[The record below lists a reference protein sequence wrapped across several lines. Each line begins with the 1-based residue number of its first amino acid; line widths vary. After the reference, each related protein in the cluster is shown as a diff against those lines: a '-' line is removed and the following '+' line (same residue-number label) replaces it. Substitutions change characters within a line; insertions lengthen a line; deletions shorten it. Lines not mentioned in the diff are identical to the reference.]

1 MAEAVTSGPGS
12 SPADH
17 EYRGLMAEAWDLL
30 RGDTS
35 TWPDRPFYR
44 AVIADSGEP
53 ALDVGCGTGRL
64 LLDHLAEGLDIDGV
78 DVSPEMLA
86 ICARKARLAGLAPNL
101 FQQPIECLRLPRRY
115 RTILVPSSTIQLIT
129 DAAAVGQALQRLQA
143 HLEPGGTLVMSI
155 MVLGPSEEGEAWRLE
170 SEARRPQDGAMI
182 RRWSRRRYDDG
193 DRLEHT
199 QDRYELVFE
208 GRVVAWE
215 NFERSPATRSYTVEQ
230 AKALLEESGFA
241 QVRAVAGFTDRP
253 ASSEEDLFCIFGKR
267 PPTKV

>member
-1 MAEAVTSGPGS
+1 LAEGATIGPGA

-44 AVIADSGEP
+44 AAIAESGEP
-53 ALDVGCGTGRL
+53 GLDVGCGTGRL
-64 LLDHLAEGLDIDGV
+64 LLDYLAEGVDIDGV

-86 ICARKARLAGLAPNL
+86 ICARKARLAGLAPTL
-101 FQQPIECLRLPRRY
+101 FRQSIERLRLPRRY
-115 RTILVPSSTIQLIT
+115 LTILVPSSTIQLLT
-129 DAAAVGQALQRLQA
+129 EPAAVRQALQRLQA

-155 MVLGPSEEGEAWRLE
+155 MVLGASEDGEAWQLE
-170 SEARRPQDGAMI
+170 AEARRPEDGAVI
-182 RRWSRRRYDDG
+182 RRWSRCRYDDG
-193 DRLEHT
+193 AQLEHT
-199 QDRYELVFE
+199 QDRYEVVLE
-208 GRVVAWE
+208 GRVVARE

-230 AKALLEESGFA
+230 AKTLLEESGFA

-253 ASSEEDLFCIFGKR
+253 ASSDDDLFCIFARR
-267 PPTKV
+267 PPADV